1 LAGLGLGAITEDF
14 ITISGLQDAT
24 TYLDGVKTVA
34 GEEFQELLEDL
45 EDLDEAVDEM
55 LGEGKDDL
63 TEEGAARLKEA
74 LRALQ
79 SAGSPATSQL
89 VRHSHGRSS
98 AAESEPK
105 PEPEETPA

>member
-1 LAGLGLGAITEDF
+1 LGLGAITEDF

-63 TEEGAARLKEA
+63 TKEGAARLKEA

-79 SAGSPATSQL
+79 SAGSPATSHTRAAHAMGGALLVTAAGRAAGCQL
-89 VRHSHGRSS
+89 
-98 AAESEPK
+98 
-105 PEPEETPA
+105 